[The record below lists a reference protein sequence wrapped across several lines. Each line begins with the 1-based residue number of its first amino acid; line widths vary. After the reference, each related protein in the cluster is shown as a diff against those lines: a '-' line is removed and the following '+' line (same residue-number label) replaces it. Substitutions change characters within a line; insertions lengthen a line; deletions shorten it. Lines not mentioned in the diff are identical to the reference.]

1 MALLVRPLYDIDVSA
16 VLRLKLRAEDQE
28 EVRAASG
35 LEPGAAL
42 AFAVAHSDGVR
53 VIILDGAI
61 VGVFGV
67 AEAPHSGVPWLLS
80 TDALFS
86 AYAIRSL
93 FSRLSMDA
101 RDQMLA
107 KYNRLENFV
116 AVKNRKSIRW
126 LKWLGAEFHETTTLV
141 DPNVK
146 FIRFTFQ
153 KGGPP
158 CARQSLSA

>member
-1 MALLVRPLYDIDVSA
+1 MTLLWRNLYDVDIPV
-16 VLRLKLRAEDQE
+16 VLELNLRAEDQE

-42 AFAVAHSDGVR
+42 ALSVLLSEDVK
-53 VIILDGAI
+53 VIVLDGNI

-67 AEAPHSGVPWLLS
+67 ARIPSGGSPWMLA

-86 AYAIRSL
+86 SYAIRGL
-93 FSRLSMDA
+93 FGKASKDA

-107 KYNRLENFV
+107 KYYRLENFV
-116 AVKNRKSIRW
+116 AVKNRKAIRW
-126 LKWLGAEFHETTTLV
+126 LKWLGFKFGETTTLV

-146 FIRFTFQ
+146 FIKFWKEAT
-153 KGGPP
+153 P
-158 CARQSLSA
+158 SAG